1 MPNLSRWKKL
11 IEDIPERCGVYIF
24 KNRNGYIYIGKAKN
38 LKRRLLDHLRASKE
52 DPKEFQIFAQSEAL
66 EYILT
71 QNEFEALVLE
81 RELINL
87 HKPKFNVVFKHGSG
101 FPMLVITDEDFP
113 TVKIVRNF
121 EERGQ
126 YFGPFFTV
134 NQAKRV
140 KKLIHQIFKLR
151 TCEVM
156 PNKVCMDYH
165 LGLCSGPCEGKIS
178 QKDYRLAVEGAKAF
192 LSGEVGN
199 ILPTLYEKIEKYAQR
214 LEFEKCALL
223 KEQVVAL
230 ENLAKGQN
238 VLNLPFLEADL
249 WVPNGREVTLYLIR
263 AKKFVGKHS
272 FEIPPAY
279 DEGLESWLLAYY
291 SVNYIPQRVFFMGEI
306 ENLELLGRFLQ
317 KKRGQKVEIERGIPS
332 PLEKLVEI
340 NTPLRGEAEELF
352 RELLGLSY
360 PRRIEGFDIS
370 HFGGEAVVGSCVV
383 WEEGKMNKKC
393 YRKYRI
399 KTFEGIDDYR
409 ALREVLTRRAKR
421 IKKGQYPEPDIW
433 LIDGGKGQ
441 LSVALE
447 VKRKF
452 GLNTFVCSLAK
463 REEILYTE
471 DGKELR
477 LKEYPALYRIFG
489 LIRDEAHRFAV
500 GYNRK
505 LRKLKILG
513 KLPQRERKILERNFD
528 SIYEVLE
535 TEEETLKRLGL
546 DPSLKQ
552 ELKRN
557 YLNRER

>member
-11 IEDIPERCGVYIF
+11 IEDIPESCGVYIF
-24 KNRNGYIYIGKAKN
+24 KNRNGYIYIGKAKD

-101 FPMLVITDEDFP
+101 FPMLVITDGDFP

-178 QKDYRLAVEGAKAF
+178 QKDYRLAVESAKAF

-249 WVPNGREVTLYLIR
+249 WVPNGKEVTLYLIR

-306 ENLELLGRFLQ
+306 ENLELIGRFLQ

-441 LSVALE
+441 LGVALE

-505 LRKLKILG
+505 LRELKILG

-528 SIYEVLE
+528 NLYEVLE